1 MAVGAAEILA
11 AESSNV
17 DRVAVDI
24 KARGAESLIGIWSRP
39 IVSQQIFVSRNPLD
53 IFNRKF
59 SPTVG
64 ANRLAE

>member
-1 MAVGAAEILA
+1 MAVWAGEILTA
-11 AESSNV
+11 QALNI
-17 DRVAVDI
+17 DRVTMHI
-24 KARGAESLIGIWSRP
+24 KARRTESLVGIWSRP